1 LELKH
6 VSHDLSLR
14 IVQWHAAAASAPR
27 QNQMDQGQKR
37 PSLFPSRNARRGTT
51 CCSGHSLEILSPTTT
66 GALVRPGRR
75 QTRADAGLAPGG
87 LAVAGTLAI
96 GRAYAIWALPTFLS

>member
-1 LELKH
+1 
-6 VSHDLSLR
+6 
-14 IVQWHAAAASAPR
+14 
-27 QNQMDQGQKR
+27 MDQGQKR

-75 QTRADAGLAPGG
+75 QTRADAGLRREAWPLPPDPRPRPAELAPFG
-87 LAVAGTLAI
+87 L
-96 GRAYAIWALPTFLS
+96 FLLS